1 MAVNTPKNEIV
12 AFDDML
18 AGFDDMLVIA
28 QEVEKYNM
36 PGGPEGQQ
44 RMNDKIWRP
53 MPYIPAVYDGFD
65 QSSNFGNITQLAA
78 PISVGIHKVTPVSIG
93 PKDGRDKEN
102 VDRYFRD
109 AALSLASQVNL
120 SVFNVAANWA
130 TLVSKR
136 TVAASGFDDLADMS
150 AIMVEQGVPN
160 FGKKAFYSARD
171 YLKMASNIAK
181 PATSDSPLARSAYE
195 RAYVKSIGNFDLFE
209 NDQNKILPAA
219 TATGV
224 TITNAQPLYYT
235 PVAATFDV
243 DGNPTNV
250 DNRTQLISIAVT
262 SGTVKVG
269 DAFTIGT
276 AGGAVNSIHHIS
288 KGDTGQAKTFRI
300 MQIVTGA
307 GGTGTVRIS
316 PPIIS
321 GTGGTRA
328 EIEYKNVNQAPS
340 NGAVITFLNTVAA
353 PVNIFF
359 QQRAIE
365 LVPGTFAVN
374 PEDGWNV
381 VARGVTPK
389 LGLPMSYTRQ
399 GNIND
404 LSVKAR
410 LEIDYGVGALQPEM
424 IGMQI
429 FGQS

>member
-18 AGFDDMLVIA
+18 EGFDDMLVIA
-28 QEVEKYNM
+28 QEVEKYDI
-36 PGGPEGQQ
+36 PGGPTAQQ

-65 QSSNFGNITQLAA
+65 QTSNFGNITQLAA

-93 PKDGRDKEN
+93 PKDGRDKASI
-102 VDRYFRD
+102 DRYFRD

-136 TVAASGFDDLADMS
+136 TVAATGFDDLADMS

-181 PATSDSPLARSAYE
+181 PNTSDSPLARTAYE

-224 TITNAQPLYYT
+224 TITNTLPLFYT

-250 DNRTQLISIAVT
+250 DNRTQTISIAVT

-269 DAFTIGT
+269 DAFTFPT
-276 AGGAVNSIHHIS
+276 APVNSLHHIS
-288 KGDTGQAKTFRI
+288 KGDTGQFKTFRI

-307 GGTGTVRIS
+307 GGTGTVKIS

-321 GTGGTRA
+321 GAGGTRA
-328 EIEYKNVNQAPS
+328 ELEYKNVTANPA
-340 NGAVITFLNTVAA
+340 NGATMTFLNTVAA
-353 PVNIFF
+353 PVNVFF

-365 LVPGTFAVN
+365 IVPGSYAVN
-374 PEDGWNV
+374 AEDGWNV
-381 VARGVTPK
+381 VARGTTPK
-389 LGLPMSYTRQ
+389 LGLPLTYTRQ

-410 LEIDYGVGALQPEM
+410 LEVDYGVGALQPEM

-429 FGQS
+429 FSQT